1 MNELMACLVG
11 LLQSYSI
18 VQACRKRA
26 IGANGWQAAITA
38 IRNAERLSYPN
49 GRRAEFGRRRDSI
62 CGDCGET
69 MTEPVP
75 QHAGM
80 SRKEWVV
87 VGLLV
92 LSVLVNYVDRS
103 NLSLAMPLLERQFAF
118 SSLRAG
124 ELLSAF
130 FWTYALVQ
138 VFGIAG
144 WLTDR
149 FPAGWVLFGGYL
161 LWSLAMAGF
170 GLAPNFAALFALQL
184 VLVMGE
190 SVAYPCY
197 SRIFAAMPQEHRGR
211 ANAFIDAGTKLGP
224 AGGAFLGGLVLV
236 HYGWRVLF
244 LAFGAGALI
253 WLVPWYFAMPRGEQA
268 KFPAFGE
275 QAKSRDAV
283 TREQGTASPD
293 GEPSVAKMLRLR
305 CAWGVFIGH
314 FCGNYFYYL
323 VLAWLPTYLV
333 QEQHLSIR
341 DMSRLTAAV
350 FLLIASTTVLA
361 GWISD
366 RLIARGSS
374 PTTVRLTM
382 VAGGQSMASILLA
395 LTVVHG
401 HPLIAL
407 SLLAV
412 ACIGHGGYAS
422 NHWAIAQTLAGP
434 KMAGRWSSVQNG
446 FANFSGIAAPWLT
459 GLIVQTR
466 GSARLAFAISGAVAL
481 IGALS
486 WIFVVRRVEPVR
498 WETLPQG
505 WQRA

>member
-1 MNELMACLVG
+1 MVEA
-11 LLQSYSI
+11 
-18 VQACRKRA
+18 
-26 IGANGWQAAITA
+26 
-38 IRNAERLSYPN
+38 
-49 GRRAEFGRRRDSI
+49 
-62 CGDCGET
+62 
-69 MTEPVP
+69 VP
-75 QHAGM
+75 HRAGM
-80 SRKEWVV
+80 SRKEWVI

-92 LSVLVNYVDRS
+92 FSVLVNYVDRS

-138 VFGIAG
+138 FFGIAG

-149 FPAGWVLFGGYL
+149 YSAGWVLMGGYV
-161 LWSLAMAGF
+161 LWSLAMACL
-170 GLAPNFAALFALQL
+170 GLAPTYIAIFGLQL
-184 VLVMGE
+184 VLGLGE

-224 AGGAFLGGLVLV
+224 AAGAFVGGLVLV
-236 HYGWRVLF
+236 HYGWRILF
-244 LAFGAGALI
+244 LAFGIGALV
-253 WLVPWYFAMPRGEQA
+253 WVVPWYFAMPRGG
-268 KFPAFGE
+268 PAE
-275 QAKSRDAV
+275 SQSASE
-283 TREQGTASPD
+283 REQVESSAGS
-293 GEPSVAKMLRLR
+293 GPSILKMLRLR
-305 CAWGVFIGH
+305 CAWGALIGH

-333 QEQHLSIR
+333 QEEHLSIR
-341 DMSRLTAAV
+341 AMSRLTAAI
-350 FLLIASTTVLA
+350 FLLIASTTMVA

-366 RLIARGSS
+366 RLIARGNS
-374 PTTVRLTM
+374 PTAVRLTL
-382 VAGGQSMASILLA
+382 VAGGQAMASILLA

-401 HPLIAL
+401 HRLIAL
-407 SLLAV
+407 SLLAI

-434 KMAGRWSSVQNG
+434 KMAGRWSSLQNG

-466 GSARLAFAISGAVAL
+466 GSARLAFAITGAVAMV
-481 IGALS
+481 GAFS
-486 WIFVVRRVEPVR
+486 WVFLVRRVEPVQ
-498 WETLPQG
+498 WDALPRG
-505 WQRA
+505 WRRA

>member
-1 MNELMACLVG
+1 MVEA
-11 LLQSYSI
+11 
-18 VQACRKRA
+18 
-26 IGANGWQAAITA
+26 
-38 IRNAERLSYPN
+38 
-49 GRRAEFGRRRDSI
+49 
-62 CGDCGET
+62 
-69 MTEPVP
+69 VP
-75 QHAGM
+75 HRAGM
-80 SRKEWVV
+80 SRKEWVI

-92 LSVLVNYVDRS
+92 FSVLVNYVDRS

-138 VFGIAG
+138 FFGIAG

-149 FPAGWVLFGGYL
+149 YSAGWVLMGGYV
-161 LWSLAMAGF
+161 LWSLAMACL
-170 GLAPNFAALFALQL
+170 GLAPTYIAIFGLQL
-184 VLVMGE
+184 VLGLGE

-224 AGGAFLGGLVLV
+224 AAGAFVGGLVLV
-236 HYGWRVLF
+236 HYGWRILF
-244 LAFGAGALI
+244 LAFGIGALV
-253 WLVPWYFAMPRGEQA
+253 WVVPWYFAMPRGG
-268 KFPAFGE
+268 PAE
-275 QAKSRDAV
+275 SQSASE
-283 TREQGTASPD
+283 REQVESSAGS
-293 GEPSVAKMLRLR
+293 GPSILKMLRLR
-305 CAWGVFIGH
+305 CAWGALIGH

-333 QEQHLSIR
+333 QEEHLSIR
-341 DMSRLTAAV
+341 AMSRLTAAI
-350 FLLIASTTVLA
+350 FLLIASTTMVA

-366 RLIARGSS
+366 RLIARGNS
-374 PTTVRLTM
+374 PTAVRLTL
-382 VAGGQSMASILLA
+382 VAGGQAMASILLA

-401 HPLIAL
+401 HRLIAL
-407 SLLAV
+407 SLLAI

-434 KMAGRWSSVQNG
+434 KMAGRWSSLQNG

-466 GSARLAFAISGAVAL
+466 GSARLAFAITGAVAL
-481 IGALS
+481 LGAFS
-486 WIFVVRRVEPVR
+486 WVFLVRRVEPVQ
-498 WETLPQG
+498 WDALPRG
-505 WQRA
+505 WRRA